1 MSDPI
6 ETWNL
11 ILTEAGLEAALAAKR
26 GGFAVDITH
35 MVAGDAAY
43 EVETGASGRTAQT
56 ELQNELQRVEI
67 SEAIERGN
75 GQTSIAAVFDGPG
88 DFYVREIGI
97 LLDDGTLYAVV
108 SHPRQAMFW
117 KSAISTGYV
126 TVDLVLGAA
135 DPENVRVI
143 AGGAPIQLITSD
155 IREDLANRHNLGG
168 DFNFA
173 LTRDLKHWK
182 AVAVEELEREAMIW
196 RATGQ
201 SGLTV
206 MRQYA
211 YGGDDALFRPA
222 AVSRSALGQHDHPE
236 YRMMSGLPELQ
247 AAVNG
252 YSVQTRHTDYRWL
265 EAADGRY
272 LASSPAA
279 MPELPAAIAAED
291 SVAGQMALIKNF
303 YRALA
308 SFDPAHFA
316 GFRDHVDVHVSY
328 LEIWP
333 EEVIDSRLVDAVH
346 SFRHTLDGATI
357 DEVHASTIAHALTG
371 QKAIDENTSLTPRL
385 VRLSDDRGT
394 PRYAVT
400 RYRVLTKRLG
410 TLTEWPVDDMVDV
423 IDDPATRMRFDLDGK
438 AFANSRQSRF
448 RVLHAQGD
456 IEIAARSGPGLL
468 DRIMAQIPGL
478 DGPGAEIAEQ
488 SAERQGRVIRGFGD
502 TDLNA
507 ARYSRWHAKPPS
519 GTGSDTRRGFNDP
532 TLFVAQA
539 TREEVAGFAARGHD
553 FRVSWAI
560 PMEIIL
566 APPHMAW
573 NPYRLPELE
582 DRAAVT
588 ANGANGNTAA
598 TAYAGI
604 HPDRYWY
611 MTPDELFT
619 GRPGWRQRAWVRD
632 PDGTARLMRA
642 SGVYIFMPAIE
653 NCGPVR
659 LRYPIAPIHHE
670 GSPAYGHA
678 LAIREEAGAVQAALT
693 GEIIALKEQARRQDK
708 AIEDLKTYQKAIKDA
723 LFREAHANR
732 GED

>member
-11 ILTEAGLEAALAAKR
+11 ILTEAGLAAALAAKE

-173 LTRDLKHWK
+173 LTRDLKYWK
-182 AVAVEELEREAMIW
+182 AVAIEELEREAMIW

-211 YGGDDALFRPA
+211 NGGDDALFRPG
-222 AVSRSALGQHDHPE
+222 AVSFSALGQHDHPE

-252 YSVQTRHTDYRWL
+252 YPVQTRHTDYRWL

-272 LASSPAA
+272 LASSSAA
-279 MPELPAAIAAED
+279 MPELPAAITEED
-291 SVAGQMALIKNF
+291 SVAGQMALMKNF

-308 SFDPAHFA
+308 SFDEAAFP

-371 QKAIDENTSLTPRL
+371 QKAIAENTSFTPRL

-410 TLTEWPVDDMVDV
+410 TLAEWPVDDMVDV
-423 IDDPATRMRFDLDGK
+423 VDDPATRIRFDLDGS

-448 RVLHAQGD
+448 RVLHARGD

-488 SAERQGRVIRGFGD
+488 SAERQGRIIKGFGD
-502 TDLNA
+502 ADLNA

-632 PDGTARLMRA
+632 PDGTARRVRA
-642 SGVYIFMPAIE
+642 SGVYIFMPRIE
-653 NCGPVR
+653 NCGRVR

-693 GEIIALKEQARRQDK
+693 GEIIALKEQARRADK
-708 AIEDLKTYQKAIKDA
+708 AIDDLRIRQKAIKDA

>member
-1 MSDPI
+1 MTDPI

-35 MVAGDAAY
+35 MAAGDAAY
-43 EVETGASGRTAQT
+43 EIETGASGRTAQT
-56 ELQNELQRVEI
+56 DMQNELQRVEI

-97 LLDDGTLYAVV
+97 LLEDGTLYAVV

-173 LTRDLKHWK
+173 LTRDLKYWK

-206 MRQYA
+206 MRQYGH
-211 YGGDDALFRPA
+211 GGDDATFRPG
-222 AVSRSALGQHDHPE
+222 AVNFAALGQHDHPE

-247 AAVNG
+247 AAING
-252 YSVQTRHTDYRWL
+252 YPVQTRHTDYRWL

-279 MPELPAAIAAED
+279 MPELPAAITEED
-291 SVAGQMALIKNF
+291 SVAGQMALMKNF

-308 SFDPAHFA
+308 SFDPTHFP

-328 LEIWP
+328 MEIWP

-346 SFRHTLDGATI
+346 SFRHALDGATI
-357 DEVHASTIAHALTG
+357 DKVHASTIAHALTG
-371 QKAIDENTSLTPRL
+371 QKPVGENTSLTPRL

-410 TLTEWPVDDMVDV
+410 TLAEWPVDDMVDV
-423 IDDPATRMRFDLDGK
+423 VDDPATRLRFDQGGK

-448 RVLHAQGD
+448 RVLHARGD
-456 IEIAARSGPGLL
+456 IEIAGRSGPGLL

-488 SAERQGRVIRGFGD
+488 SAETRGRVIRGFGD

-507 ARYSRWHAKPPS
+507 AHYSRWHALPP
-519 GTGSDTRRGFNDP
+519 GGSKSETRRGFNDP

-566 APPHMAW
+566 APPHMVW
-573 NPYRLPELE
+573 NPYRLPELK

-588 ANGANGNTAA
+588 ANGANGNTVA
-598 TAYAGI
+598 TAFAGI

-611 MTPDELFT
+611 MTPDEFFT

-632 PDGTARLMRA
+632 PDGTARRGA
-642 SGVYIFMPAIE
+642 
-653 NCGPVR
+653 R
-659 LRYPIAPIHHE
+659 LRRLYL
-670 GSPAYGHA
+670 HA
-678 LAIREEAGAVQAALT
+678 ANGELRAGAAAIPDCPDPPRGQSRIRPCAGDPRGGRRRPGGTDRRDHRAEGT
-693 GEIIALKEQARRQDK
+693 GPAAGQGDRRSAHPPEGDQGCALS
-708 AIEDLKTYQKAIKDA
+708 
-723 LFREAHANR
+723 
-732 GED
+732 

>member
-1 MSDPI
+1 MTDPI

-35 MVAGDAAY
+35 MAAGDAAY
-43 EVETGASGRTAQT
+43 EIETEASGRTAQT

-211 YGGDDALFRPA
+211 NGGDDALFRPG
-222 AVSRSALGQHDHPE
+222 AVSFSALGQHDHPE

-247 AAVNG
+247 AAING
-252 YSVQTRHTDYRWL
+252 YPVQTRHTDYRWL

-272 LASSPAA
+272 LASSPAT
-279 MPELPAAIAAED
+279 MPELPAAIAAEET
-291 SVAGQMALIKNF
+291 VAGQIALMKSF

-308 SFDPAHFA
+308 SFDETHFA
-316 GFRDHVDVHVSY
+316 SFRDHVDVHVSY
-328 LEIWP
+328 LEIWF
-333 EEVIDSRLVDAVH
+333 EELIDSRLVDAVH

-371 QKAIDENTSLTPRL
+371 QKAISENTSLTPRL

-410 TLTEWPVDDMVDV
+410 TLAEWPVDDMVDC
-423 IDDPATRMRFDLDGK
+423 IDDPATRIRFDLDGS

-448 RVLHAQGD
+448 RVLHARGD
-456 IEIAARSGPGLL
+456 IEIAARREPGLL

-566 APPHMAW
+566 APPHMVW

-632 PDGTARLMRA
+632 PDGTARRVRA

-659 LRYPIAPIHHE
+659 LRYPVAPIHHE

-693 GEIIALKEQARRQDK
+693 GEIIALKEQARQQDK
-708 AIEDLKTYQKAIKDA
+708 AIDDLRIRQKAIKDA
-723 LFREAHANR
+723 LFRKAHSE
-732 GED
+732 GD